1 MRLDKYL
8 VECKLITSRNKAQDL
23 ISRGYVLV
31 NNEIKLD
38 VDYQVQETDN
48 INIIQHDQYVS
59 RGAYKLIE
67 AIDKFKINLKNKVVL
82 DIGSSTGG
90 FTQVCLINGAKK
102 VYAIDVGTDQM
113 DKNLSLN
120 EKIELHE
127 QTNFKDVTI
136 DIFKEKVDLIVADLS
151 FISITK
157 ILDKISQLF
166 NYSVEMVL
174 LIKPQY
180 ELGKDIIKAYKG
192 VIKSQKLW
200 DKAIDIVTKHAKSLD
215 FKVKSIIPSPIKG
228 SKGNTEF
235 LMYLIK

>member
-8 VECKLITSRNKAQDL
+8 VECKLVNSRNKAQDL

-31 NNEIKLD
+31 NGKIKLD
-38 VDYQVQETDN
+38 LDYQIQQTDN
-48 INIIQHDQYVS
+48 INIVQHEQYVS

-67 AIDKFKINLKNKVVL
+67 AINKFKMNLKDKVVL

-90 FTQVCLINGAKK
+90 FTQICLINGAKK
-102 VYAIDVGTDQM
+102 IYAIDVGTDQM
-113 DKNLSLN
+113 DSQLSSN
-120 EKIELHE
+120 KKIELHE
-127 QTNFKDVTI
+127 QTNFKDVTSNL
-136 DIFKEKVDLIVADLS
+136 FKQKVDLIVADLS

-157 ILDKISQLF
+157 ILDKISEIF
-166 NYSVEMVL
+166 SYSLEMVL

-180 ELGKDIIKAYKG
+180 ELGKDIIKTYKG

-200 DKAIDIVTKHAKSLD
+200 EKAINIVSEHAKSLK
-215 FKVKSIIPSPIKG
+215 FKIKSIIPSPIKG

-235 LMYLIK
+235 LMYLVK

>member
-8 VECKLITSRNKAQDL
+8 VEHKLVTSRNKAQDL

-31 NNEIKLD
+31 NDEIKLH
-38 VDYQVQETDN
+38 VDYQVQEIDK
-48 INIIQHDQYVS
+48 INIIQHERYVS

-67 AIDKFKINLKNKVVL
+67 AINRFKINLKDKVVL

-102 VYAIDVGTDQM
+102 IYAIDVGTNQM
-113 DKNLSLN
+113 DKKLSAN
-120 EKIELHE
+120 KRIELYE
-127 QTNFKDVTI
+127 QTNFKDVTQS
-136 DIFKEKVDLIVADLS
+136 IFKERVELIVADIS

-157 ILDKISQLF
+157 ILDKISELF
-166 NYSVEMVL
+166 DYSFEMVL

-180 ELGKDIIKAYKG
+180 ELGRDIIEAYKG
-192 VIKSQKLW
+192 VIKSQRLW
-200 DKAIDIVTKHAKSLD
+200 DKAIDIVSQHAKSLK
-215 FKVKSIIPSPIKG
+215 FKIKSIILSPIKG

-235 LMYLIK
+235 LMYLTK

>member
-8 VECKLITSRNKAQDL
+8 VEHKLVTSRNKAQDL

-31 NNEIKLD
+31 NDEIKLD
-38 VDYQVQETDN
+38 VDYQVQEIDK
-48 INIIQHDQYVS
+48 INIIQHEQYVS

-67 AIDKFKINLKNKVVL
+67 AINRFKINLKDKVVL

-102 VYAIDVGTDQM
+102 IYAIDVGTNQM
-113 DKNLSLN
+113 DKKLSAN
-120 EKIELHE
+120 KRIELYE
-127 QTNFKDVTI
+127 QTNFKDVTQS
-136 DIFKEKVDLIVADLS
+136 IFKERVELIVADIS

-157 ILDKISQLF
+157 ILDKISELF
-166 NYSVEMVL
+166 DYSFEMVL

-180 ELGKDIIKAYKG
+180 ELGRDIIEAYKG
-192 VIKSQKLW
+192 VIKSQRLW
-200 DKAIDIVTKHAKSLD
+200 DKAIDIVSQHAKSLK
-215 FKVKSIIPSPIKG
+215 FKIKSIIPSPIKG

-235 LMYLIK
+235 LMYLTK

>member
-8 VECKLITSRNKAQDL
+8 IEHKLVTSRNKAQDL

-31 NNEIKLD
+31 NDEIKLH
-38 VDYQVQETDN
+38 VDYQVQEIDK
-48 INIIQHDQYVS
+48 INIIQHEQYVS

-67 AIDKFKINLKNKVVL
+67 AINRFKINLKDKVVL
-82 DIGSSTGG
+82 DIGSSTGS

-102 VYAIDVGTDQM
+102 IYAIDVGTNQM
-113 DKNLSLN
+113 DKKLSTN
-120 EKIELHE
+120 KRIELYE
-127 QTNFKDVTI
+127 QTNFKDVTPS
-136 DIFKEKVDLIVADLS
+136 IFNERIELIVADIS

-157 ILDKISQLF
+157 ILDKISELF
-166 NYSVEMVL
+166 DYSFEMVL

-192 VIKSQKLW
+192 VIKTQRLW
-200 DKAIDIVTKHAKSLD
+200 DKAIDIVSQHAKSLK
-215 FKVKSIIPSPIKG
+215 FKIKSIIPSPIKG

-235 LMYLIK
+235 LMYLTK

>member
-1 MRLDKYL
+1 MRLDKHL

-31 NNEIKLD
+31 NDEIKLD

-67 AIDKFKINLKNKVVL
+67 AINKFKINLKDKVVL

-102 VYAIDVGTDQM
+102 VYAIDVGTNQM

-136 DIFKEKVDLIVADLS
+136 GIFKEKVDLIVADLS

-166 NYSVEMVL
+166 NYSLEMVL

-180 ELGKDIIKAYKG
+180 ELEKDIIKAYKG

-200 DKAIDIVTKHAKSLD
+200 EKAIDIVTKHAKSLK
-215 FKVKSIIPSPIKG
+215 FKIKSIIPSPIKG

-235 LMYLIK
+235 LMYLVK